1 MLTPRHW
8 LPTVFLA
15 VLFTISTGTL
25 FAQQEQPVRG
35 GIFTASL
42 YPEPPSLNPAVQQ
55 VQNTQ
60 VVAGKIFESLLTYS
74 HTLEAQPSLAK
85 SWHISDDRL
94 TYTFQL
100 QQGVQ
105 WHDGQPFT
113 ADDVVF
119 TFTEI
124 LKNSA
129 RIRTLINSLESIS
142 APDAHTV
149 IFQLKRPWSAFMHVH
164 DIGSGPILPKHI
176 YEGKDLATHPLNN
189 APIGTGPFKFAKWER
204 GSFIELV
211 RNPNYW
217 QKGLPYLDGITYR
230 IIPDSASRRV
240 AMEQGQIMQLMPNEY
255 EPSDLQRLKQNPQ
268 LQSITKGQEFWS
280 PISWIELN
288 NTIAPLNDKR
298 FRQALMYGIDRQFIM
313 DKILFGQ
320 GVLATGPIHPD
331 IRFYSADVPQ
341 YTLDQKKAIALLD
354 DMGLKPN
361 AKGIRATLSLIP
373 RPYGEQFRR
382 EAEYLKMALSKIG
395 IAINI
400 ESVDIA
406 TWVRRMGNGEF
417 QMVGNSVYQYGD
429 PAIGVARTYICS
441 NIKKGVA
448 FSNTAQY
455 CNKEVDE
462 LFAKA
467 ETAPDEERKIL
478 YAQIQKILAED
489 VPVLWLS
496 GQKHYLFLNKR
507 VRDAITTAHGMA
519 GSYAGAWLA
528 VQ

>member
-1 MLTPRHW
+1 MPTLRHW
-8 LPTVFLA
+8 LPAVFLA
-15 VLFTISTGTL
+15 ALFTTGTAL
-25 FAQQEQPVRG
+25 AQQHG
-35 GIFTASL
+35 GILTASL
-42 YPEPPSLNPAVQQ
+42 FPEPPSLNPAVQQ

-74 HTLEAQPSLAK
+74 HTLEPQPSLAK
-85 SWHISDDRL
+85 SWQVSENRL
-94 TYTFQL
+94 TYSFQL
-100 QQGVQ
+100 QQGVN

-129 RIRTLINSLESIS
+129 RIRTLINSIESIT

-149 IFQLKRPWSAFMHVH
+149 VFQLKRPWSAFMHVH

-176 YEGKDLATHPLNN
+176 YQGKDLATHPLNN

-211 RNPNYW
+211 RNPDYW

-230 IIPDSASRRV
+230 IIPDAASRRV
-240 AMEQGQIMQLMPNEY
+240 AMEQGQIMQLMQNEY
-255 EPSDLQRLKQNPQ
+255 EPSDLQRLKKNPQ
-268 LQSITKGQEFWS
+268 LQSFTKGSEFWS
-280 PISWIELN
+280 PISWIEFN
-288 NTIAPLNDKR
+288 NTVAPMNDKR
-298 FRQALMYGIDRQFIM
+298 FRQAIMYGIDRKFIM
-313 DKILFGQ
+313 EKILFGQ

-331 IRFYSADVPQ
+331 IRFYTSDVLQ
-341 YTLDQKKAIALLD
+341 YSLNQQKAIALLD
-354 DMGLKPN
+354 DMGLKPD
-361 AKGIRATLSLIP
+361 AKGVRAKISLIP

-382 EAEYLKMALSKIG
+382 EAEYIKQALAKIG
-395 IAINI
+395 IAIHI

-455 CNKEVDE
+455 CNQEIDE
-462 LFAKA
+462 LFSKA
-467 ETAPDEERKIL
+467 ETAPDEERAAL
-478 YAQIQKILAED
+478 YAEIQKILAED
-489 VPVLWLS
+489 LPVLWLY
-496 GQKHYLFLNKR
+496 GQKHDFFFNIR
-507 VRDAITTAHGMA
+507 VRDAITTAHGVA
-519 GSYAGAWLA
+519 GNYATAWLA
-528 VQ
+528 PQ